1 MENGRSQLNLETCE
15 LGSAGQC
22 FCELSGKG
30 ATWGPVHRPPGG
42 RSSLKTDAAEC
53 GSLTAFYSVGNQCLG
68 SYVKWRLPFSVRSH
82 CKCAGGRG
90 AGRIWIWAVVGE
102 SQIPV
107 VREEHLKNLRLPK
120 KSLERLFLFCI
131 LSPQQGLWGPEAVCF
146 YLVYVYSV
154 WVSFDFEGRENTHWL
169 EVPWSRGS
177 QARTWEFS

>member
-68 SYVKWRLPFSVRSH
+68 SYVKWRLPFSVRNH

-120 KSLERLFLFCI
+120 KSLVWLFLFCFI
-131 LSPQQGLWGPEAVCF
+131 SAARPLRARGHVFLSCLRLFSLSEFWLWG
-146 YLVYVYSV
+146 
-154 WVSFDFEGRENTHWL
+154 EGKYPL
-169 EVPWSRGS
+169 ARGS
-177 QARTWEFS
+177 LIAGKPS